1 MCFYRG
7 SYAVWQRTE
16 VKEWIKAT
24 ILVGHKVLV
33 PDRRNFP
40 RGIEIAGYRGYQKIP
55 TGYWTKLKS
64 KI

>member
-33 PDRRNFP
+33 LDRKNFS
-40 RGIEIAGYRGYQKIP
+40 RRIESARYC
-55 TGYWTKLKS
+55 GYW
-64 KI
+64 KIL